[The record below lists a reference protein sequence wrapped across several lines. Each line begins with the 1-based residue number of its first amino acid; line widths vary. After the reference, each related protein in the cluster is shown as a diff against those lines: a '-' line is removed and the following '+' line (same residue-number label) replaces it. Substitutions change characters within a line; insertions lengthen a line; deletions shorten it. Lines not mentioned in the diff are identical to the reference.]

1 MIAAMLCKDAF
12 ELIEPLASG
21 DVQMDEAARAHF
33 ETCPRCASALA
44 TARRLE
50 TMLKA
55 QEIPLA
61 PANFTVAVI
70 QRIRRDRWRA
80 EQHVDR
86 LFNLAVVFVLL
97 LVVGGIVALLN
108 VDAISTLAVSAWA
121 VAKDGMRETVTQAVP
136 TLATYVAAAG
146 LLATAF
152 GMWWWA
158 ERRWQY

>member
-1 MIAAMLCKDAF
+1 MNAAMLCKDAS
-12 ELIEPLASG
+12 ELIEPIASG
-21 DVQMDEAARAHF
+21 DLQPDAAARAHF

-50 TMLKA
+50 TMLKGMDV
-55 QEIPLA
+55 PLA
-61 PANFTVAVI
+61 PANFTAAVV

-86 LFNLAVVFVLL
+86 LFNLAIVFALL
-97 LVVGGIVALLN
+97 LVAGGIAALLN
-108 VDAISTLAVSAWA
+108 VQAVSALAVSAWA
-121 VAKDGMRETVTQAVP
+121 IAKEGLRETMTQAAP